1 MPPLTSSQSVTALSH
16 TLTTRTSRT
25 TLNNF
30 NTINSIRPTTMF
42 TTSRQQRQ
50 QHQQQQRQ
58 QQRQQQTHHH
68 NHSNFRSQALLKLSS
83 ILPPASTNLQINLI
97 EPILYFRGDTE
108 ESVGCFL
115 RGNLILNLPKPTKIR
130 KIEMKFVGKVK
141 TFWPEGRNYYGSA
154 SNRNDPCEEQEIM
167 SHNWSFL
174 SSSSSSSSSPLNSGS
189 NSNRFKIL
197 RRSSSTS
204 KFNLIPAGIHKYPF
218 ELFIPGNV
226 PETIDT
232 ERGLVHYKL
241 SATAIRSGL
250 SPNLHVSQ
258 YVPIIRTILEERN
271 SEGTAISS
279 DWNNQL
285 GYEITIP
292 KKAYPIGDSIDI
304 DLKLKPRSKNI
315 NIAGI
320 KIQMEEE
327 SVFKTKGQK
336 STDSRTLLV
345 HKVNNFAEQILI
357 SDKNVSINNNNI
369 QEGTSSSAQI
379 IQDDD
384 ELFYHKNILLP
395 IPKCSSPIYFS
406 YKSPS
411 INISHHL
418 KIIFTIKSDNN
429 EDGKKK
435 KKKYDIKVDIPITL
449 LSCRC
454 AEDLPQYEDD
464 SPSYESPPSY
474 EQSTNDGRQSQQ
486 YSINNDVRHN
496 STNTITTITNQ
507 MTELYHPPLERL
519 LTL

>member
-30 NTINSIRPTTMF
+30 NTINSIRPTTI
-42 TTSRQQRQ
+42 
-50 QHQQQQRQ
+50 
-58 QQRQQQTHHH
+58 
-68 NHSNFRSQALLKLSS
+68 S

-130 KIEMKFVGKVK
+130 KIEMKFVG
-141 TFWPEGRNYYGSA
+141 SA
-154 SNRNDPCEEQEIM
+154 SNRNDSCEEQEIM
-167 SHNWSFL
+167 SHNC
-174 SSSSSSSSSPLNSGS
+174 
-189 NSNRFKIL
+189 
-197 RRSSSTS
+197 TS

-384 ELFYHKNILLP
+384 ENLFYHKNILLP

-486 YSINNDVRHN
+486 YDVRHN

-507 MTELYHPPLERL
+507 MNELYHPPLERL